1 MSRSTSHARA
11 RLADV
16 VASAGLVVTWS
27 SGFIGAHLG
36 TRHAPADTLLVWRY
50 LTAAVLLVALL
61 LATRRRLPGRGGIV
75 RHGLV
80 GVLCQGCYL
89 GGIVTGVGL
98 GVPTG
103 TAALIAALQPLVV
116 AEVAGLALQDRPTGR
131 QRAGLALG
139 LLGVALV
146 VAGDLH
152 AAPVDGWV
160 YLLPLGGMLALSLGT
175 VLERHWDLRDGLPES
190 LTVQTLAVAAVLVLE
205 AGLAGHLA
213 PPPLAGFWWAVGWVV
228 GLSTFGGYGLYFLVL
243 RRSGPTQVS
252 TLLYLTPPCTL
263 LWGAAMLGERPG
275 PLAYPGMAVCAAAVL
290 IVLGSAPATR
300 APAVSRRLPVGLLAG
315 SQGCEDRDGDSG
327 QGITKDHSVVRDP
340 AIRPT
345 RTRPQDR
352 HGRPRSTRAPRRTA
366 VPSPTRGP
374 HQNGTPPSR

>member
-1 MSRSTSHARA
+1 MVHCEYTNRYGYMRGMLCPSHASS
-11 RLADV
+11 RLWDV
-16 VASAGLVVTWS
+16 VAGAGLVVMWS

-36 TRHAPADTLLVWRY
+36 TRQAPADTLLVWRY
-50 LTAAVLLVALL
+50 LVAAVLLVALL
-61 LATRRRLPGRGGIV
+61 LATRRLPRRGGIV

-116 AEVAGLALQDRPTGR
+116 AEVAGVVLQDRPTGR

-139 LLGVALV
+139 LAGVALV

-213 PPPLAGFWWAVGWVV
+213 PPPLASFWWAVGWVV

-252 TLLYLTPPCTL
+252 TLLYLTPPCTM
-263 LWGAAMLGERPG
+263 LWGVAMLGERPG
-275 PLAYPGMAVCAAAVL
+275 LLAFPGMAVCAAAVL
-290 IVLGSAPATR
+290 IVLWSVPR
-300 APAVSRRLPVGLLAG
+300 HPRVSR
-315 SQGCEDRDGDSG
+315 E
-327 QGITKDHSVVRDP
+327 P
-340 AIRPT
+340 AA
-345 RTRPQDR
+345 
-352 HGRPRSTRAPRRTA
+352 GRPPRRFA
-366 VPSPTRGP
+366 GLRGP
-374 HQNGTPPSR
+374 